1 MFSRFASRLRTR
13 TTSSNSTRF
22 TTMMLTAGTVP
33 IVLVSSSSSASS
45 TNNVEQKK
53 EDKSHHKEGG
63 GGFINPWESFSPKSM
78 NMNLLEG
85 YKLWKDWESHPVPPP
100 ERLPPLK
107 TPQFTPPSSF
117 SKPESEEW
125 SKDIKA
131 TFLGHA
137 CFLVEF
143 PKLPEQERGLRVLFD
158 PVWSHRCSP
167 SQLIGPA
174 RVAKPPIKLE
184 EIPHVDAVI
193 ISHNHYDH
201 LDITTLKHLYKSQP
215 KGSIHF
221 FAPLGNKT
229 WFENVIG
236 CKEDQVTELD
246 WWETRN
252 LTLSQSTKEVE
263 EEPENSVVSS
273 PGGSLKITA
282 TPCQHFTGRG
292 IFDRNDTLWSS
303 WSVESTGGGKIWFAG
318 DTGYR
323 SIPRGVPLEEE
334 DNYPHCPAFKEIGQR
349 EGPFDFSMIPIGAYD
364 PRHFMSRVHC
374 SPEDAVELH
383 RETKSRRSLGMHHS
397 TWMLTCEPMDEP
409 PKRLR
414 TAGEKYGISEEE
426 FGVCGLGETR
436 RFKVEKRGGE

>member
-1 MFSRFASRLRTR
+1 MFSRFTASVSRTR
-13 TTSSNSTRF
+13 STRLLYG
-22 TTMMLTAGTVP
+22 TSMLTAGSVP
-33 IVLVSSSSSASS
+33 IVLVSSSTSSSS
-45 TNNVEQKK
+45 NKD
-53 EDKSHHKEGG
+53 EDKSHHKPGG

-78 NMNLLEG
+78 NMNVLDG

-107 TPQFTPPSSF
+107 EPQFTPPNSF
-117 SKPESEEW
+117 SKEESEAW

-143 PKLPEQERGLRVLFD
+143 PKLPEEERGFRVLFD

-221 FAPLGNKT
+221 FAPLGNKS

-236 CKEDQVTELD
+236 CKEDQVSELD

-252 LTLSQSTKEVE
+252 LTLSNFNNSNSSKSSDLSQKEE
-263 EEPENSVVSS
+263 SLSGGG
-273 PGGSLKITA
+273 GGSLKITA

-303 WSVESTGGGKIWFAG
+303 WSVESERGGKIWFAG

-436 RFKVEKRGGE
+436 RFKVENRGA